1 MPVERAVPDLAIRVI
16 ARISGAND
24 VPAQGCPIN
33 LHLFRTETHRWSVS
47 VRPTLAKH
55 AAVSRGVLTAFLISL
70 GTRENAAMDVTTS
83 AAEVHVSLLG
93 GFFVA
98 VNGQPVPDRWRLR
111 KAQTLVKLLALA
123 PGHRLHREVVV
134 DRWWRTP
141 SPMWSPTTCI
151 RSCTRSDA

>member
-1 MPVERAVPDLAIRVI
+1 
-16 ARISGAND
+16 
-24 VPAQGCPIN
+24 
-33 LHLFRTETHRWSVS
+33 
-47 VRPTLAKH
+47 
-55 AAVSRGVLTAFLISL
+55 
-70 GTRENAAMDVTTS
+70 MDVTTS

-134 DRWWRTP
+134 DWWPTP

>member
-1 MPVERAVPDLAIRVI
+1 
-16 ARISGAND
+16 
-24 VPAQGCPIN
+24 
-33 LHLFRTETHRWSVS
+33 
-47 VRPTLAKH
+47 
-55 AAVSRGVLTAFLISL
+55 
-70 GTRENAAMDVTTS
+70 MDVTTS

-134 DRWWRTP
+134 DRLWPDTEP
-141 SPMWSPTTCI
+141 HVVGQQPASDHAHDPTHDGAGIDHTQRRCGPPLSN
-151 RSCTRSDA
+151 RRPQRRCRYVRAGRR